1 MTVFED
7 GTEKALIFDY
17 NIWSSLKPG
26 DILIKH
32 KNELDFILISG
43 EDTMHYKEKI
53 TDCEQF
59 KDE

>member
-7 GTEKALIFDY
+7 GTEKALIFNY
-17 NIWSSLKPG
+17 TVWSSLKPG

-32 KNELDFILISG
+32 KNELNFTIISG
-43 EDTMHYKEKI
+43 TDTTYYKENI
-53 TDCEQF
+53 PDCNQF